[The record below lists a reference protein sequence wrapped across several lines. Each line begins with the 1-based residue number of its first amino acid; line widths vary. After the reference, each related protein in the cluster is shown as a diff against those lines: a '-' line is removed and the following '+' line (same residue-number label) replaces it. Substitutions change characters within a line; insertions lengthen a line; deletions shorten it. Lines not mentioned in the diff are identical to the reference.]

1 MFLVAILFVGYING
15 QDADCVLDNQ
25 LGINRNVNGKVKSIS
40 ETWYDAR
47 DKFGEIEFG
56 DKASS
61 EQRKYDNAGRLREC
75 INIRYYTTG
84 GNVNRTYK
92 YEYNNKGAC
101 IEVLEYVKYS
111 SDSTIKLYTKSIFKY
126 DEEGRLIK
134 LSIYND
140 KGDILITYI
149 YEYNSDNKL
158 AVRKTYGAY
167 NLEYNSDTKLWESK
181 QYDNGLSGEIT
192 YKYDEKGFLVEANY
206 RNETKDVYSYNNE
219 KINKISHDVSRGE
232 DGNLYPLSISTY
244 NQYGDCVEWK
254 AFFDGSG
261 TYSYQYT
268 YDDKG
273 NWIKTVVYYNSPNE
287 LPYPHEVRVR
297 KIGYW

>member
-15 QDADCVLDNQ
+15 QDADWVLDNQ
-25 LGINRNVNGKVKSIS
+25 LGINRNVNGKVKSIN
-40 ETWYDAR
+40 ETWYDAK

-56 DKASS
+56 DKESS
-61 EQRKYDNAGRLREC
+61 KQRKYDNAGWLREC
-75 INIRYYTTG
+75 SYIRYY
-84 GNVNRTYK
+84 GNFNRTYK

-101 IEVLEYVKYS
+101 IEILEYS
-111 SDSTIKLYTKSIFKY
+111 SDSTMKLVTKSIFKY
-126 DEEGRLIK
+126 DEDGHLLK

-140 KGDILITYI
+140 KGDISRTYI

-158 AVRKTYGAY
+158 AVRKQYGV
-167 NLEYNSDTKLWESK
+167 
-181 QYDNGLSGEIT
+181 DNRLSVEIA
-192 YKYDEKGFLVEANY
+192 YKYDEKGFLVEADY